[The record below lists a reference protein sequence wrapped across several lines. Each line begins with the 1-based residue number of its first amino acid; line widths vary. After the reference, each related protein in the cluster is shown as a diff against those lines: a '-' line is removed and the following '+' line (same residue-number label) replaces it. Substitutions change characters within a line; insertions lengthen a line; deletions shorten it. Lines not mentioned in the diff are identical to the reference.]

1 MKNYFLTLLGALSFC
16 VTLLA
21 QSGTSSDAMTTTAHI
36 SAPKGAFAKTVLM
49 PGDPLRA
56 KTPEERETSFTNMI
70 RLALETA
77 ISDTVTGLSETAAPT
92 DGNRDGKYL
101 ENSRLVIRKGDR
113 RYSTE
118 GIPVQ

>member
-1 MKNYFLTLLGALSFC
+1 MYIKHDVNSIKTYTTMKNYFLMLVGALSFC

-21 QSGTSSDAMTTTAHI
+21 QSGTSSDAMATT
-36 SAPKGAFAKTVLM
+36 
-49 PGDPLRA
+49 
-56 KTPEERETSFTNMI
+56 

-77 ISDTVTGLSETAAPT
+77 ISDTVTGVSETAAPT
-92 DGNRDGKYL
+92 DGSRDGKYL